1 MSISIYRENCRL
13 VFNIFGIK
21 VKFKFKKFGYSNIVG
36 KNNKIYIKYGNTLT
50 ELNSLKRIKGLNIS
64 INGNNNSVIIGY
76 PNENITNCNLT
87 INGDNNKFE
96 LGKSEY
102 RIAYGNFSMA
112 SYGNNRV
119 MQIGENFSLDNNS
132 LLWCEENS
140 SRLVIGNDCMFS
152 HDLFLRNSDGH
163 VILNGAEILNKAKD
177 MIIGDHVWIC
187 AYAKLLK
194 NVKISNNSI
203 VGCGAVVTSNCDISN
218 SVIAGNPAKIVK
230 NNINWIR
237 DNMNNYLNIQN
248 NIHNHKSKT
257 LAVVERERVILLAA

>member
-1 MSISIYRENCRL
+1 MNISIYRENCRL

-102 RIAYGNFSMA
+102 RIAFSNFCMA
-112 SYGNNRV
+112 IFGNNRV
-119 MQIGENFSLDNNS
+119 MQIGENFSLENNC
-132 LLWCEENS
+132 LLWLEENFS
-140 SRLVIGNDCMFS
+140 KLIIGNDCMFS
-152 HDLFLRNSDGH
+152 HDLYLRNSDGH
-163 VILNGAEILNKAKD
+163 VILNDKTILNKAKN
-177 MIIGDHVWIC
+177 MIIGNHVWIC
-187 AYAKLLK
+187 SYAKLLK
-194 NVKISNNSI
+194 NVKIADNSI
-203 VGCGAVVTSNCDISN
+203 VGCGAICASKYETPN
-218 SVIAGNPAKIVK
+218 SVIVGNPAKVVK
-230 NNINWIR
+230 NNISWVR
-237 DNMNNYLNIQN
+237 DNMNNYLYLEN
-248 NIHNHKSKT
+248 NKLSNQSKT
-257 LAVVERERVILLAA
+257 GMERE